1 MFRICK
7 DKFVE
12 SEGEDKESLKEAINW
27 YRKGFEVANFISSGL
42 TFKCIQTLIR
52 YNQMNMLVSI

>member
-1 MFRICK
+1 MVFYIRICK

-27 YRKGFEVANFISSGL
+27 YRKGFEVIMNSLEEDIKLAYFFYKMGL
-42 TFKCIQTLIR
+42 K
-52 YNQMNMLVSI
+52 